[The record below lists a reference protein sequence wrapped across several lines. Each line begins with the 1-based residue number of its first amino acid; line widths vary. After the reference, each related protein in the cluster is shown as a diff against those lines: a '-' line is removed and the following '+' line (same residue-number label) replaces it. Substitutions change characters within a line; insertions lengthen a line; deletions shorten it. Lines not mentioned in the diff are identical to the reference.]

1 MLCPRSFRFKSLK
14 WVMEADS
21 ADGRKPGAVERHGEM
36 RAMAAFSLWREGGI
50 CYDHSVCMDD
60 EKPLKRGDLRKRAEE
75 KAAELAAEGAE
86 LHPVTA
92 SGRNLARKFWGKE
105 WMKSLGACE
114 VYGMRLAPGRTYL
127 RYGCV
132 LDLKTVPGR
141 MDALVMGEHLYEV
154 RVEAPPPDEEAL
166 ARLRERCSGHVG
178 SWIDLLKGNVSPELM
193 EILCDPEGGLFPR
206 PEEWRFSCSCPDW
219 ADLCKHAAA
228 VLYAFGV
235 MLDEQPELLFTLRGM
250 EASALIPSAPD
261 FSPGG
266 EDALGGDA
274 GSLSDIFGIRLD

>member
-1 MLCPRSFRFKSLK
+1 MC
-14 WVMEADS
+14 E
-21 ADGRKPGAVERHGEM
+21 
-36 RAMAAFSLWREGGI
+36 
-50 CYDHSVCMDD
+50 DD
-60 EKPLKRGDLRKRAEE
+60 DKPLKREDLRKRAEAR
-75 KAAELAAEGAE
+75 AAELAAEGME

-92 SGRNLARKFWGKE
+92 SGRNLAKKFWGKE

-132 LDLKTVPGR
+132 LEVKAVPGR

-154 RVEAPPPDEEAL
+154 RVEAEPPDEEAL
-166 ARLRERCSGHVG
+166 ARLRGRCAGHVG

-193 EILCDPEGGLFPR
+193 EILCSPEGGLFPR

-250 EASALIPSAPD
+250 EASALIPSAPVS
-261 FSPGG
+261 SPEG
-266 EDALGGDA
+266 EDSLGGDS